1 MVHYSKFAAGMRR
14 YLVEDLVNPL
24 KGTGKAWLVGAV
36 IELVMM
42 RVDELFHGF
51 ASIPLINLTG
61 YLKGDE
67 IDVEALY
74 AAVIAQARQGNAII
88 PIPVV
93 GAREYTVDDVE
104 RAYRYIK
111 EA

>member
-24 KGTGKAWLVGAV
+24 KGTGKAWLVGTA
-36 IELVMM
+36 IELAMM
-42 RVDELFHGF
+42 RIDQLFKWV
-51 ASIPLINLTG
+51 AALPLIAVTG
-61 YLKGDE
+61 YINGDE

-74 AAVIAQARQGNAII
+74 AAVIAQARQGNAVI
-88 PIPVV
+88 PIPLI

-104 RAYRYIK
+104 KAYRYIK

>member
-42 RVDELFHGF
+42 RIDELFRGL
-51 ASIPLINLTG
+51 ASVPLINLTG

-67 IDVEALY
+67 IDADALY
-74 AAVIAQARQGNAII
+74 AAVIAQARQGNAVINV
-88 PIPVV
+88 PVV
-93 GAREYTVDDVE
+93 GAREYSVEDVE
-104 RAYRYIK
+104 KAYRYIK

>member
-36 IELVMM
+36 IELAMM
-42 RVDELFHGF
+42 RIDELFRGL
-51 ASIPLINLTG
+51 ASVPLINLTG
-61 YLKGDE
+61 YLKGNE
-67 IDVEALY
+67 VDVDALY
-74 AAVIAQARQGNAII
+74 AAVIAQARQGNAVISI
-88 PIPVV
+88 PMV

-104 RAYRYIK
+104 KAYRYIK